1 MLGNII
7 SENGSVRGNEKFGP
21 CQVFF
26 SVKSLKQIVSVE
38 ESSRI
43 QFCI

>member
-26 SVKSLKQIVSVE
+26 FYFFF
-38 ESSRI
+38 
-43 QFCI
+43 FCEITETNSFS